1 MITILLAFGLIEICR
16 SSTKWD
22 GIPFWWMN
30 PIFSFSIKRSTTHLN
45 LSNDQLHKTLVRL
58 RKHVN
63 IASYTWANELRL
75 RIAMT
80 TTSTWTTASQLLT
93 CLQPPKFYLPWSS
106 LPRTAQLWSGFG
118 PSGTF
123 LLDTPYLGSIS
134 SPSSELREAAAVVK
148 NTFRDGGESSP
159 VSLSNKWCPLLGILQ
174 PETWLEKCP
183 TAKAAKKRSNNV
195 KGKILY
201 LMIMG
206 VQGVKVLM
214 VNRL

>member
-1 MITILLAFGLIEICR
+1 MGEALIKIKRNIEWELMPSKNILFCRKFFFLKWAKIGILWPCKLMITILLAFGLIEICT

-45 LSNDQLHKTLVRL
+45 LANDQLHKTLVRL
-58 RKHVN
+58 WKHVN

-106 LPRTAQLWSGFG
+106 LPK
-118 PSGTF
+118 
-123 LLDTPYLGSIS
+123 LLNCEVGLAPPA
-134 SPSSELREAAAVVK
+134 PSS
-148 NTFRDGGESSP
+148 
-159 VSLSNKWCPLLGILQ
+159 
-174 PETWLEKCP
+174 
-183 TAKAAKKRSNNV
+183 
-195 KGKILY
+195 
-201 LMIMG
+201 
-206 VQGVKVLM
+206 
-214 VNRL
+214 